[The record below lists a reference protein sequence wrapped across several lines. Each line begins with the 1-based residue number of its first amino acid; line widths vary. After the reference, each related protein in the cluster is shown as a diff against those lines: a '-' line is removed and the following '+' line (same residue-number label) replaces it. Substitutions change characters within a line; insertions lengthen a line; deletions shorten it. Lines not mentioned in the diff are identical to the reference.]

1 MAVRSVLV
9 SDTLETFRTTFNSLG
24 TDVGDLGSLSTTD
37 QSSIVAA
44 INEVNTSVTTAFKI
58 ADDSSTQQTINTG
71 DVFRISGTS
80 NQVTATVSATDTL
93 TVALSSTISGITS
106 LTATGTVQGGTLT
119 DGTASLTSG
128 ALTGVTSATIGGI
141 TISGSQISSADSTL
155 IQMEGLNILNVS
167 SASTDT
173 DAFLVSDGGVVKK
186 RTGEEVLSD
195 IGAASSGFAI
205 AQAVALG

>member
-93 TVALSSTISGITS
+93 TVALASTISGITS
-106 LTATGTVQGGTLT
+106 LTASGTVQGGTLT

-128 ALTGVTSATIGGI
+128 ALTGV
-141 TISGSQISSADSTL
+141 ISNNWWYYNFWFS
-155 IQMEGLNILNVS
+155 N
-167 SASTDT
+167 
-173 DAFLVSDGGVVKK
+173 F
-186 RTGEEVLSD
+186 
-195 IGAASSGFAI
+195 FC
-205 AQAVALG
+205 

>member
-93 TVALSSTISGITS
+93 TVALASTISGITS